1 MVCENSQKD
10 KMVVPLIAGALIGL
24 RLALPKIISKVAPRI
39 ISIGKSLIPKT
50 VKGKIGAIITVP
62 TVIGILGSSP
72 KARDVVKKTLDPR
85 ESVRR
90 GKRIAEIIEDPSRAR
105 DVLGIK
111 ETSTFKEKLI
121 TGAKVG
127 GIVGLGVAGIV
138 GAKTLLERRKEK
150 KLIQEQEEAQRLV
163 GLKQVGFTE
172 PLPVGLGGVPVAI
185 QPQIQPAGRP
195 GEPLTKPP
203 VSNIIQIQVH

>member
-1 MVCENSQKD
+1 
-10 KMVVPLIAGALIGL
+10 MVVPIIAGALIGA
-24 RLALPKIISKVAPRI
+24 RLALPFLAKKVLPRLLSIS
-39 ISIGKSLIPKT
+39 KSLIPKT

-62 TVIGILGSSP
+62 TVAGVLIGSP
-72 KARDVVKKTLDPR
+72 KARSVVKKTLDPR
-85 ESVRR
+85 ESVKR
-90 GKRIAEIIEDPSRAR
+90 GKKLAEIIEDPERAR
-105 DVLGIK
+105 DVLGIR

-127 GIVGLGVAGIV
+127 GIAGLGIAGIV
-138 GAKTLLERRKEK
+138 GAKTFLEKRKEK
-150 KLIQEQEEAQRLV
+150 KLIQEQEDKQRLA

-185 QPQIQPAGRP
+185 PSQIQPVGAP
-195 GEPLTKPP
+195 GEPLTKMP